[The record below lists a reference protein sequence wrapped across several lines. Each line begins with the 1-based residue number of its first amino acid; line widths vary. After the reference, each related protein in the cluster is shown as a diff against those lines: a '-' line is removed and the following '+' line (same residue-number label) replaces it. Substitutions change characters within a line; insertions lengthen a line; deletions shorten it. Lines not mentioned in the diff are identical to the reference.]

1 MRLVDFVGLPA
12 FAAVLGVALALPASA
27 QRRDTG
33 FDLVRLDASTRAA
46 AMAGAPGALG
56 GADPTVAFYNP
67 ALLTSDM
74 SRTAAVGYTNH
85 VSEIAAGTLLYAR
98 DVPRV
103 GATLAASVRYLSYG
117 DFDGAGADGTPD
129 GTTFGAG
136 EAALT
141 LSGAREVAPRVRAGA
156 SVNLLTTRIADARG
170 AALTADLGATY
181 EVPSQQLTLGAS
193 VHHVGAT
200 LSSLGATTDRL
211 PTDVRLTVAKRLRY
225 LPLTVSVAGY
235 DLAGIQSASAAQ
247 PDSSSFGNALD
258 HVALG
263 GELQLGRALAL
274 RAGFNPRRAG
284 DLDGGR
290 RLDLGGVSMGFGLS
304 LSRVALD
311 YAYNGWSVFGGTHQF
326 GLRTR
331 L

>member
-12 FAAVLGVALALPASA
+12 LAAVLGVALALPASA

-33 FDLVRLDASTRAA
+33 FDLVRLDASARAA
-46 AMAGAPGALG
+46 AMAGAPGAIG

-67 ALLTSDM
+67 ALLTPDM
-74 SRTAAVGYTNH
+74 SRAVAVGYTNH

-98 DVPRV
+98 DVPRL

-117 DFDGAGADGTPD
+117 DFDGAGPDGTPD

-181 EVPSQQLTLGAS
+181 EVPSQQLVLGAS

-235 DLAGIQSASAAQ
+235 DLAGIEGDA
-247 PDSSSFGNALD
+247 PGDSSAVRRALD
-258 HVALG
+258 HVAVG
-263 GELQLGRALAL
+263 GEMRLGRALAV

-284 DLDGGR
+284 DLDGGQ

>member
-12 FAAVLGVALALPASA
+12 LTAVLGVALALPASA

-33 FDLVRLDASTRAA
+33 FDLVRLDASARAA

-56 GADPTVAFYNP
+56 GADPTVVFYNP
-67 ALLTSDM
+67 ALLAPEM
-74 SRTAAVGYTNH
+74 SRAAAVGYTNH

-117 DFDGAGADGTPD
+117 EFGGAGPDGTPD
-129 GTTFGAG
+129 GSTFGAG
-136 EAALT
+136 EAAFT
-141 LSGAREVAPRVRAGA
+141 LSGARAVAPRVRAGA
-156 SVNLLTTRIADARG
+156 SLNLLTTRIADARG
-170 AALTADLGATY
+170 AALTADAGVTY
-181 EVPSQQLTLGAS
+181 EVPSQQLVVGAS

-200 LSSLGATTDRL
+200 LASLGATTDRL

-235 DLAGIQSASAAQ
+235 DLAGIQRASAAQ
-247 PDSSSFGNALD
+247 PDSSSLGNVLD

-284 DLDGGR
+284 DLDGGQ

>member
-1 MRLVDFVGLPA
+1 MRLV
-12 FAAVLGVALALPASA
+12 FAAVLGAVLALPASA

-33 FDLVRLDASTRAA
+33 FDLVRLDASARAA

-56 GADPTVAFYNP
+56 GADPTVVFYNP
-67 ALLTSDM
+67 ALLSAEM
-74 SRTAAVGYTNH
+74 SRAVAIGYTNH
-85 VSEIAAGTLLYAR
+85 VSEISAGTLLYAR
-98 DVPRV
+98 DVPRL

-117 DFDGAGADGTPD
+117 EFDGADPDGTPD

-141 LSGAREVAPRVRAGA
+141 LSGAREVAPRVRVGA
-156 SVNLLTTRIADARG
+156 SVNLLTARIADARG
-170 AALTADLGATY
+170 TALTADAGATY

-200 LSSLGATTDRL
+200 LASLGETTDRL

-225 LPLTVSVAGY
+225 LPLTVSLAGY
-235 DLAGIQSASAAQ
+235 DLAGIEGAAAG
-247 PDSSSFGNALD
+247 DSSVVRRTLD

-263 GELQLGRALAL
+263 GELALGRALAL
-274 RAGFNPRRAG
+274 RAGFNPRRAD

-290 RLDLGGVSMGFGLS
+290 RLDLGGVSLGFGLS
-304 LSRVALD
+304 LSRVSLD
-311 YAYNGWSVFGGTHQF
+311 YAYNGWSTFGGMHQF
-326 GLRTR
+326 GLRSR